1 MSKFQFVLKRAFTA
15 DECIAWAH
23 IILPNGIFGG
33 EIIDDWYQLS
43 GQQVIFQVYLFLE
56 NLFLQADAPSN
67 VENFFCRWNAY
78 SQFLCL
84 R

>member
-43 GQQVIFQVYLFLE
+43 GQQVIFQVY
-56 NLFLQADAPSN
+56 
-67 VENFFCRWNAY
+67 
-78 SQFLCL
+78 
-84 R
+84 